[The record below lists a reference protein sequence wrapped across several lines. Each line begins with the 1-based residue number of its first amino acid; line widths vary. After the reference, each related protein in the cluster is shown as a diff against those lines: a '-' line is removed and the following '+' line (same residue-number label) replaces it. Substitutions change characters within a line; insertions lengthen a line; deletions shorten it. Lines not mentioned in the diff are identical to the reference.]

1 MVPGSLLQDNPI
13 AITGIIN
20 HLNISALN
28 SGQTNQLTWI
38 NYGQI
43 FKKGKLLVGS
53 KSHPNRNNL
62 ALDKLRALN
71 LKRPI

>member
-20 HLNISALN
+20 HLHISALN